1 MTDAE
6 PTFFAAPEEFRAWL
20 EAHHETA
27 SELLVGFYKVKT
39 GIPSMTWS
47 ESVDEALCF
56 GWIDGKGRRIDDK
69 SHTIRFTPR
78 RKGSIWSAVNV
89 TKVTTLTEE
98 GRMRPAGIAAYQA
111 RREDRTA
118 IYSFERDEPAAFSP
132 EHNAQ
137 LLANAAAR
145 EFFENQAPWYQRA
158 ATHWVVSA
166 KRQDT
171 RDRRMATLIDDS
183 AVGRRIKHLD
193 RSATSN
199 ATAS

>member
-6 PTFFAAPEEFRAWL
+6 PIFLATPEEFRAWL
-20 EAHHETA
+20 EEHHDTA

-56 GWIDGKGRRIDDK
+56 GWIDGKGKRIDDK
-69 SHTIRFTPR
+69 SHSIRFTPR

-89 TKVTTLTEE
+89 AKVATLTEE
-98 GRMRPAGIAAYQA
+98 GRMRPAGLAAFEA

-171 RDRRMATLIDDS
+171 RDRRMASLIEDS
-183 AVGRRIKHLD
+183 AAARLIKHLN
-193 RSATSN
+193 RSATSE
-199 ATAS
+199 TPQE

>member
-6 PTFFAAPEEFRAWL
+6 PIFLATPEEFRAWL
-20 EAHHETA
+20 EEHHDTA

-56 GWIDGKGRRIDDK
+56 GWIDGKGKRIDDK
-69 SHTIRFTPR
+69 SHSIRFTPR

-89 TKVTTLTEE
+89 AKVATLTEE
-98 GRMRPAGIAAYQA
+98 GRMRPAGLAAFEA

-118 IYSFERDEPAAFSP
+118 IYSFERDEPAVFSP

-171 RDRRMATLIDDS
+171 RDRRMASLIEDS
-183 AVGRRIKHLD
+183 AAARLIKHLN
-193 RSATSN
+193 RSATSE
-199 ATAS
+199 TRQE